1 MKKFFCVFMTFTFCM
16 ICLMGCGKR
25 LNVEESTVYVDKKG
39 TVISVDIEQL
49 DQSYYDETELK
60 TFIEEQVSNYQQSHG
75 QEAKMSD
82 FKVEDGEAV
91 LKMEYDDCDAYT
103 DFNGIEL
110 YSGSILEARAEGYDF
125 ETDFYSVEEDKVPV
139 TKDVILEEEDNQVV
153 IIRKGIDVK
162 VDGRVLYVSG
172 KNVEKIS
179 KDTVSI
185 PEPEEESEE
194 EILTYI
200 VYK

>member
-1 MKKFFCVFMTFTFCM
+1 
-16 ICLMGCGKR
+16 
-25 LNVEESTVYVDKKG
+25 
-39 TVISVDIEQL
+39 
-49 DQSYYDETELK
+49 
-60 TFIEEQVSNYQQSHG
+60 
-75 QEAKMSD
+75 MSD

-125 ETDFYSVEEDKVPV
+125 EADFYSVEEDKVPV
-139 TKDVILEEEDNQVV
+139 TKDVILEEEDYQVV
-153 IIRKGIDVK
+153 IIRKGIHVK
-162 VDGRVLYVSG
+162 VDGKVLYVSG
-172 KNVEKIS
+172 KDVEKIS

-185 PEPEEESEE
+185 PEPAEESEE